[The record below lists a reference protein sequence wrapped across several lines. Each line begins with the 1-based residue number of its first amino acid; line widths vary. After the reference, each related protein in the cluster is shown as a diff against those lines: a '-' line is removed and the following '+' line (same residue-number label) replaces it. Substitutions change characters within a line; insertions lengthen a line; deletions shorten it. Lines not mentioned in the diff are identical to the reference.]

1 MKIIIKKEKKLGKKK
16 INGTVHPPTRF
27 GSRLALYYCYYY
39 NYSNFFEKQKC
50 NHRRPMGGG
59 GWRPTVRTLRERG
72 RGRLG
77 CKTLAAGSDW
87 SVPSKA
93 ASGPR
98 PDRKTPVRRCHWST
112 TWRPEK
118 KTSRRPISDR
128 RRRWLDF
135 FLNRQK
141 KRFKLPLL
149 LSKKQK
155 KRSIQQHTCLPNFG
169 FFFYTTEDFF
179 LGRKEPKKEEKKS
192 RSIKSARDAHYIGA
206 RC

>member
-1 MKIIIKKEKKLGKKK
+1 
-16 INGTVHPPTRF
+16 
-27 GSRLALYYCYYY
+27 
-39 NYSNFFEKQKC
+39 
-50 NHRRPMGGG
+50 MGGG

-169 FFFYTTEDFF
+169 VFF
-179 LGRKEPKKEEKKS
+179 LHHRRLFFGAKRAEKGGKKKSIHKIGTGRALHRRQMLIGFPFRNRAEKK
-192 RSIKSARDAHYIGA
+192 INQWEKSFRFFG
-206 RC
+206 

>member
-1 MKIIIKKEKKLGKKK
+1 MGKKK
-16 INGTVHPPTRF
+16 INGTVHPPTRS
-27 GSRLALYYCYYY
+27 GSRLALSYCYYY
-39 NYSNFFEKQKC
+39 YYSNFFEKQKC

-112 TWRPEK
+112 TWRHEK

-135 FLNRQK
+135 FFKSTKK

-155 KRSIQQHTCLPNFG
+155 KRSIQQHTCLPNFE

-192 RSIKSARDAHYIGA
+192 RSIKSARDAHYIDA